1 MDEYN
6 WADFG
11 SPAVNSQVSYY
22 CVTTFR
28 RGKYRGFSI
37 YFPLATNLVSIS
49 RDFPCQVKSSAAGEH
64 PINRKKSNHQLK
76 ICLIMRF

>member
-11 SPAVNSQVSYY
+11 SPAVNSQVSYH
-22 CVTTFR
+22 CVTIFR

-37 YFPLATNLVSIS
+37 YFALATNLVSIS
-49 RDFPCQVKSSAAGEH
+49 
-64 PINRKKSNHQLK
+64 
-76 ICLIMRF
+76 